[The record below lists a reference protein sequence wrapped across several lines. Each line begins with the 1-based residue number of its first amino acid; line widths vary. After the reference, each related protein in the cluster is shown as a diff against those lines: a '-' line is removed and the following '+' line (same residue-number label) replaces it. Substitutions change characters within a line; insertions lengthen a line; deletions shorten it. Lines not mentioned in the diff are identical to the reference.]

1 LRGAKEAH
9 DYRYKQCGAA
19 GTLMANSVSVL
30 APKTF
35 DHGSSER
42 PLIRIDGVGKTYQ
55 NGTVALADVTLN
67 VCGGEFLS
75 LLGPSGCGKSTLL
88 RMIAGLG
95 APSTGVIDWPQSR
108 YDFSGEPERSLGFVF
123 QEPTLLPWATVFD
136 NIYLPLKLAGVSR
149 REAEPRIGEVIRMV
163 GLEKFVRHYPREL
176 SGGMKMRVSIAR
188 AIVVKPRVLLMDEP
202 FAALDEITRF
212 KLNNDLLALWQQQQW
227 TVIFV
232 THSVYESVYL
242 SNRIAV
248 MNARPG
254 RIMTVLTIDA
264 PYPRNDVFRTSP
276 VYNEFCRVTSAQLK
290 RTMIDADDH

>member
-1 LRGAKEAH
+1 MQTAVATADRGEVK
-9 DYRYKQCGAA
+9 
-19 GTLMANSVSVL
+19 
-30 APKTF
+30 
-35 DHGSSER
+35 R
-42 PLIRIDGVGKTYQ
+42 PLIRIEGVSKIYQ
-55 NGTVALADVTLN
+55 NGTVALADVKLD
-67 VCGGEFLS
+67 VRSGEFVS

-95 APSTGVIDWPQSR
+95 APSSGVIDWPQAR
-108 YDFSGEPERSLGFVF
+108 YNVSGEPERSLGFVF
-123 QEPTLLPWATVFD
+123 QEPTLMPWATVFE
-136 NIYLPLKLAGVSR
+136 NVYLPLKLAGVSR
-149 REAEPRIGEVIRMV
+149 RNAKARIAEVISMV
-163 GLEKFVRHYPREL
+163 GLEKFAEHYPREL

-212 KLNNDLLALWQQQQW
+212 RLNNDLLALWQEQKW

-254 RIMTVLTIDA
+254 RIMTELAIDA
-264 PYPRNDVFRTSP
+264 PYPRTDAFRTSP
-276 VYNEFCRVTSAQLK
+276 IYNEFCRVTSAELK
-290 RTMIDADDH
+290 LTMTDPDER